1 MRPPAFW
8 NWAPQRFSL
17 HSIMLAPLGW
27 LYRAITARR
36 VAQPAALKADIP
48 VLCIGNLNAGGT
60 GKTPTAIALIQ
71 HLRSKGLTPH
81 VISRGY
87 GGSAT
92 ELTRVDERNHS
103 AALVGDEPML
113 LAAFAPTWVSA
124 DRTEAAKAAQEAG
137 ADIILMDDGFQNPSL
152 FKDASIIVADAQR
165 GFGNG
170 RCIPSGPLREPVA
183 KGLARGDLLLTIGD
197 TAAQALFDSL
207 WAPQV
212 SLPHA
217 RAHLA
222 PLQTGMDWTA
232 TPFMAFAGIGYPEK
246 FFATLRAQGATIL
259 QTHALDD
266 HQPLTTAL
274 LQRMEADAARLGAQL
289 VTTEKDAVRLP
300 AAYRRKVL
308 TLPVRLEVEDWA
320 DIDALLDRILK

>member
-1 MRPPAFW
+1 MRPPSFW
-8 NWAPQRFSL
+8 NGEPQRCSL
-17 HSIMLAPLGW
+17 SSMLLAPLGW
-27 LYRAITARR
+27 LYGGITARR
-36 VAQPAALKADIP
+36 VARPAAFKADIP

-71 HLRSKGLTPH
+71 HLHSKGRTPH

-92 ELTRVDERNHS
+92 ERTRVDERKHS

-137 ADIILMDDGFQNPSL
+137 ADFILMDDGFQNPSL
-152 FKDASIIVADAQR
+152 FKDASIIVAYAQR

-197 TAAQALFDSL
+197 TAAQAQFDSL
-207 WAPQV
+207 WA
-212 SLPHA
+212 SNL
-217 RAHLA
+217 
-222 PLQTGMDWTA
+222 
-232 TPFMAFAGIGYPEK
+232 I
-246 FFATLRAQGATIL
+246 
-259 QTHALDD
+259 
-266 HQPLTTAL
+266 
-274 LQRMEADAARLGAQL
+274 
-289 VTTEKDAVRLP
+289 
-300 AAYRRKVL
+300 
-308 TLPVRLEVEDWA
+308 
-320 DIDALLDRILK
+320 